1 MKKILGLLTA
11 LLLAT
16 PVMADD
22 VAVGAGSEGT
32 AGNGAWIVMDSE
44 IYWCRLPDGRDGHPL
59 CKKAKMKN

>member
-22 VAVGAGSEGT
+22 VAIGT
-32 AGNGAWIVMDSE
+32 GGESSTLAGAWIVVGSE
-44 IYWCRLPDGRDGHPL
+44 IYFCRLPNGRDGRPL
-59 CKKAKMKN
+59 CTAAAMKN